1 MHNTLSYICYSGYMP
16 AWFIWMHSTCADEE
30 PKHHQGVVLFL
41 NGQLQVEQVAGLN
54 LGGATVGTLQVCFQ
68 RNLVEILDFQRLTKE
83 QELSLMRQGNR
94 SDEGLLRTNQTFVV
108 HLLEDDIQ
116 DEEEDLIG
124 VVLCVTCENT
134 TCVRCWSCELSLFF
148 FLTSNSVPLQA
159 VEKVS
164 VGGQDRTVT
173 SHSGKNPPQVQGDVL
188 VLLPH
193 TGRFPPSTI

>member
-1 MHNTLSYICYSGYMP
+1 MQSR
-16 AWFIWMHSTCADEE
+16 CADEE
-30 PKHHQGVVLFL
+30 VKQHQGVVLVL
-41 NGQLQVEQVAGLN
+41 DGQLQVEQVAGLN
-54 LGGATVGTLQVCFQ
+54 LGGATVATLQVCFQ
-68 RNLVEILDFQRLTKE
+68 RDLVEILDFQSLIKE

-108 HLLEDDIQ
+108 HLPEDNIE
-116 DEEEDLIG
+116 DEEEDLIS
-124 VVLCVTCENT
+124 VVLCVTCENP
-134 TCVRCWSCELSLFF
+134 TCVRCWSREVSLVF

-173 SHSGKNPPQVQGDVL
+173 SHSSKNPPQVQGDVM

-193 TGRFPPSTI
+193 TGSFPPSTI